1 MQDYIYDVYLELIN
15 NYRTIKATYDL
26 LNKTNDLKIPTHSAG
41 QWLLDNMYIIETQY
55 NAVKS
60 SFVNMTKMSFPNV
73 KPYDQKEQMR
83 IYFMAN
89 EIVEKNSGVVDDGI
103 VSNYISNFQK
113 HSYVTYNELAHL
125 SLMLTIAVIKYMKR
139 LCISITD
146 AELQKLKVEKRLSTN
161 NKMKE
166 IDLVSKKII
175 KDLGQT
181 KKDLINKNKVK
192 SSNTAYIEYMA
203 YRLKDMGA
211 AGDKFL
217 QELNDETNKAGFN
230 LDEAIEKEHSEIA
243 KITNLMSAAIT
254 SLKTIGSTN
263 WGEVIVSINR
273 IDELLK
279 EDYTKEYARC
289 DHKTKDRYRH
299 VVIKFAKV
307 YRLSEMYVAKKAVEC
322 SEKYQKHVG
331 HFLIGQDVGHLIKAL
346 GKSTLGYN
354 IKTKML
360 QPILPIIHILNSL
373 IIAGLF
379 TWGMDAWFSS
389 NYDIVIRVLLN
400 IVLFM
405 FGREVAD
412 KLISYFAGK
421 LVSPQSLPRFNFA
434 KTIDA
439 ENSTMIAMPTVMNSA
454 DKLRKMINKLEV
466 TYLANR
472 SQNMYYML
480 LGDCT
485 SASSAQIPL
494 DKEII
499 ELGEKLIAELNEKY
513 PSNPKLFNF
522 LYRKRIY
529 SEGEEC
535 YMGWERKRGAL
546 TELNM
551 LVLGKLTDEQINSKM
566 YLAHRDLPKVKYMIT
581 IDEDTQLS
589 LNSAKDLVAIISHPL
604 NKPVLSKNGK
614 VVKSGY
620 GLIQPSIGLDIESAN
635 KSLFSKVI
643 GGFGGLDIYTNAVSN
658 LYQDLFGE
666 AIYTGKGI
674 YDIEVFDKL
683 IGQNVPENLI
693 LSHDLLEGSYMRT
706 GLASDVELQDG
717 FPSNFIAY
725 TKRNHRWFRG
735 DMQIVSWI
743 FKRTGLN
750 ILSRWKIRDNLR
762 REFLAVW
769 VLLFIV
775 GALFLPNIDF
785 LNAILISFVTI
796 NLGYLLSI
804 LDEIIFGK
812 NAEIKQKQYIPVIY
826 GLRANLLKMVE
837 NFITIP
843 YKAWTVIHAFSTSL
857 YRMLI
862 SKKKLLEWATADT
875 LDKNAKEKV
884 PYFYKNMWPN
894 ILIGLVFLGYG
905 IASIILDGSTSKYI
919 LSGIIGVFMLIAPY
933 AAYVMS
939 KKVIFEHGTKL
950 SQSQRKEVLDIGYR
964 TWKFFDSTMTE
975 ANNFLPPDNFQENRR
990 PKIVNRTS
998 STNIGY
1004 GILAII
1010 NALDL
1015 KYISVDTAISKLYN
1029 TFKTIDK
1036 LETWNGHLYN
1046 WYNTRTLV
1054 PLSPRFVS
1062 TVDSGNFVA
1071 CLYVAKTFL
1080 EEIKDKNIIIDNLR
1094 EQITYSLNVCN
1105 KFINQ
1110 ANFAT
1115 LYVPRRNVFSIGY
1128 NVEENKLVDS
1138 YYDMLMSESRLTS
1151 LIAIARSE
1159 VTSKHWFALARN
1171 LVKKDGNK
1179 GLLSWSG
1186 TSFEYYMPNLFT
1198 KTYKYTLIDEA
1209 LDFALSSQ
1217 MKYAAKSNVP
1227 WGISESAFVLQDNE
1241 QNYQYKAFGVPWLGL
1256 KRGLNDSLVISPYS
1270 SLMCIAE
1277 EPKKVYNNIINLK
1290 KYNSYSNYGF
1300 YEAIDFTKAHLQPG
1314 HKYEL
1319 VKTYMA
1325 HHQGMILAAINNYIN
1340 DGIIKERFHKN
1351 PCIDAADILLK
1362 ERIPLGVPV
1371 KDNKEKYTEPAKID
1385 YTSYIAYVDKDKF
1398 TEFPGQMLGTHTNGK
1413 LSTIILD
1420 NGVNY
1425 MYFNDKAITKNRYM
1439 DKSTMGNTMVF
1450 TNRNTG
1456 EMWSYAYEPNY
1467 KAPDDYGVYFS
1478 LDLTSFARRDGHI
1491 LTKTEISVAPEY
1503 NMEIR
1508 KVTLKNY
1515 SDERVE
1521 MLVNT
1526 SLDLAMSHE
1535 AANIVHPAFNNLLI
1549 EETFDEDLKALVAKR
1564 RSRDDANKEFY
1575 VFSKLINLDLDIDYE
1590 TEKSKLVE
1598 NGGKQAY
1605 DGILVKYPLSPVMSY
1620 RARLFLDPGE
1630 KQTFYYILGASDNK
1644 YNISHTIVNAT
1655 VDTLEKQIKFSA
1667 EKESISAK
1675 YLKLKSNKIELYNKI
1690 LQKVMFAEDDEKLRD
1705 LDIFW
1710 DQKYSQD
1717 MLWRFGISGDIP
1729 MITVR
1734 IGRIE
1739 DSALLDEV
1747 INFMQYVKFRKID
1760 VDIVLLVDEELYS
1773 GEPIKQQL
1781 TSILSKVAYMSYTRG
1796 NIYVVNLKQLSE
1808 KEYKVFEFL
1817 ARVNIKTIDEFMPK
1831 LNMKEDNTCDVL
1843 NLESKTAKNMKTSK
1857 NKKEQKSTDNM

>member
-41 QWLLDNMYIIETQY
+41 QWLLDNMYIIEAQY
-55 NAVKS
+55 NQIKTA
-60 SFVNMTKMSFPNV
+60 FAHMTKMNFPSI
-73 KPYDQKEQMR
+73 KPYDGREQIR
-83 IYFMAN
+83 IYFMAS
-89 EIVEKNSGVVDDGI
+89 EIVEKNHGVVDDGI

-113 HSYVTYNELAHL
+113 HSYVTYEELSHIQP
-125 SLMLTIAVIKYMKR
+125 MLGIAIMKFMKR

-146 AELQKLKVEKRLSTN
+146 AELQKLKVEKHLSSG
-161 NKMKE
+161 KQFKKF
-166 IDLVSKKII
+166 DLVSKKLI

-211 AGDKFL
+211 AGDKYL
-217 QELNDETNKAGFN
+217 EELNDETNKAGFN

-243 KITNLMSAAIT
+243 KITNLMSAGIT
-254 SLKTIGSTN
+254 SLKTIASTN

-279 EDYTKEYARC
+279 EDYTKEYTRC

-299 VVIKFAKV
+299 IVIKLAKV
-307 YRLSEMYVAKKAVEC
+307 YKLSEMYVAKKAVEC
-322 SEKYQKHVG
+322 STKYEKHVG
-331 HFLIGQDVGHLIKAL
+331 HFLIGQDVCLLIKAL
-346 GKSTLGYN
+346 GKSTFGFN
-354 IKTKML
+354 VKTKIL
-360 QPILPIIHILNSL
+360 QPIMPIIHILNSL
-373 IIAGLF
+373 IIAGLLTWITDVWF
-379 TWGMDAWFSS
+379 TS
-389 NYDIVIRVLLN
+389 NFETPFRIFLN
-400 IVLFM
+400 IILFI
-405 FGREVAD
+405 FGREAAD
-412 KLISYFAGK
+412 KLISYFTGK
-421 LVSPQSLPRFNFA
+421 IIHPQPLPRFNFA

-454 DKLRKMINKLEV
+454 DKLRKMINKMEV

-472 SQNMYYML
+472 SKNMYYML

-485 SASSAQIPL
+485 SAKKAEIAL

-499 ELGEKLIAELNEKY
+499 ELGEKLVNELNEKY
-513 PSNPKLFNF
+513 PSTPKLFNF

-529 SEGEEC
+529 SDCEEC
-535 YMGWERKRGAL
+535 FMGWERKRGAL
-546 TELNM
+546 TELNL
-551 LVLGKLTDEQINSKM
+551 LVLGKLTEEQINNKM
-566 YLAHRDLPKVKYMIT
+566 YLVHRELPKVKYMIT

-635 KSLFSKVI
+635 KSMFSKVI

-674 YDIEVFDKL
+674 YDIEIFDKL

-750 ILSRWKIRDNLR
+750 ILSRWKIRDNIR

-769 VLLFIV
+769 ILVFILA
-775 GALFLPNIDF
+775 ALFLPSIDF
-785 LNAILISFVTI
+785 INAILISFVTI
-796 NLGYLLSI
+796 NVGYLLSI
-804 LDEIIFGK
+804 VDEIIFGK
-812 NAEIKQKQYIPVIY
+812 NAERKQKQYIPVIY
-826 GLRANLLKMVE
+826 GMRANLLKMVE

-843 YKAWTVIHAFSTSL
+843 YKAWTVIHAFTTSL

-875 LDKNAKEKV
+875 LDKDAKEKV

-894 ILIGLVFLGYG
+894 ILIGLVFLVFGIVATVLYG
-905 IASIILDGSTSKYI
+905 SGSKYI
-919 LSGIIGVFMLIAPY
+919 LSMIIGSFMLIAPY
-933 AAYVMS
+933 AAYLMS

-950 SQSQRKEVLDIGYR
+950 NQAQRKEVLDIGYR
-964 TWKFFDSTMTE
+964 TWKFFDATMTE
-975 ANNFLPPDNFQENRR
+975 STNFLPPDNFQENRR

-1004 GILAII
+1004 GLLAII

-1046 WYNTRTLV
+1046 WYNTRTLA

-1071 CLYVAKTFL
+1071 CLYVIKTFL
-1080 EEIKDKNIIIDNLR
+1080 EEMKNKNIIIDSLR
-1094 EQITYSLNVCN
+1094 EQIGYSLYVCN

-1110 ANFAT
+1110 ADFAM

-1128 NVEENKLVDS
+1128 DVEANKLVDS

-1159 VTSKHWFALARN
+1159 VTSKHWFALSRN

-1209 LDFALSSQ
+1209 LDFALNSQ
-1217 MKYAAKSNVP
+1217 IKYATKFETP
-1227 WGISESAFVLQDNE
+1227 WGISESAFSLQDNE

-1277 EPKKVYNNIINLK
+1277 EPKKVYDNIANLK

-1300 YEAIDFTKAHLQPG
+1300 YEAIDFTKSHLQPG

-1325 HHQGMILAAINNYIN
+1325 HHQGMVLTAINNYIN
-1340 DGIIKERFHKN
+1340 EGIIQNRFHKN

-1362 ERIPLGVPV
+1362 ERIPLGIPV
-1371 KDNKEKYTEPAKID
+1371 KDNKEKYKEPARVD
-1385 YTSYIAYVDKDKF
+1385 YTSYIAYIDKDKF
-1398 TEFPGQMLGTHTNGK
+1398 VNSPGQMLGTHTNGK

-1425 MYFNDKAITKNRYM
+1425 MYFNDKAVTKNRYM
-1439 DKSTMGNTMVF
+1439 DKSTMGNTMIF

-1456 EMWSYAYEPNY
+1456 EKWSYAYEPNY
-1467 KAPDDYGVYFS
+1467 KTPDDYGVYFS
-1478 LDLTSFARRDGHI
+1478 LDLTSFIRRDSDI
-1491 LTKTEISVAPEY
+1491 LTKTEISIAPEY

-1515 SDERVE
+1515 SDERIE

-1526 SLDLAMSHE
+1526 SLDLAMANES
-1535 AANIVHPAFNNLLI
+1535 ANIVHPAFNNLLI

-1564 RSRDDANKEFY
+1564 RSRDEANKEFY
-1575 VFSKLINLDLDIDYE
+1575 VFSKLINLDLEVDYE

-1644 YNISHTIVNAT
+1644 YNISHSIVNAT

-1667 EKESISAK
+1667 EKEAISAK

-1690 LQKVMFAEDDEKLRD
+1690 LQKVLFAEDEEKDKD

-1717 MLWRFGISGDIP
+1717 MLWRFSISGDLPI
-1729 MITVR
+1729 ITVR

-1808 KEYKVFEFL
+1808 KEHKVFEFL
-1817 ARVNIKTIDEFMPK
+1817 ARVNIKTIDEFMPSI
-1831 LNMKEDNTCDVL
+1831 
-1843 NLESKTAKNMKTSK
+1843 ESKETKMEELSKDQSKGSK
-1857 NKKEQKSTDNM
+1857 NTSANVSGSDNM

>member
-1 MQDYIYDVYLELIN
+1 MQDYIYDIYLELIE
-15 NYRTIKATYDL
+15 NYRTIKATYEL

-41 QWLLDNMYIIETQY
+41 QWLLDNMYIIEAQY
-55 NAVKS
+55 NSVKS
-60 SFVNMTKMSFPNV
+60 SFTKMTRVNFPTV
-73 KPYDQKEQMR
+73 KPYEKAEQMR

-89 EIVEKNSGVVDDGI
+89 EIVEKNSGIVDDGV
-103 VSNYISNFQK
+103 VSNYVSNFQK

-125 SLMLTIAVIKYMKR
+125 PIMLTIAIIKYMKR

-146 AELQKLKVEKRLSTN
+146 AELQKIKVEKRLSSAN
-161 NKMKE
+161 QIKKF
-166 IDLVSKKII
+166 DLVSKKLL

-181 KKDLINKNKVK
+181 KRDLINKNKIK

-203 YRLKDMGA
+203 YRLKDMGSS
-211 AGDKFL
+211 GDKFL

-243 KITNLMSAAIT
+243 KITNLMSAGIT
-254 SLKTIGSTN
+254 SLKTVGTTN
-263 WGEVIVSINR
+263 WGEVIVGINR

-279 EDYTKEYARC
+279 EDYTKEYVRC

-299 VVIKFAKV
+299 VVIKLAKK

-322 SEKYQKHVG
+322 SEKYKKHVG
-331 HFLIGQDVGHLIKAL
+331 HFLIGTDVCDLIKAL
-346 GKSTLGYN
+346 GKSTVGYT
-354 IKTKML
+354 IKTKIL
-360 QPILPIIHILNSL
+360 QPAMPLIHILNSL
-373 IIAGLF
+373 IIALLF
-379 TWGMDAWFSS
+379 TWGTDFWFTS
-389 NYDIVIRVLLN
+389 NFNMPIRIALN
-400 IVLFM
+400 IMIYM

-412 KLISYFAGK
+412 KLITYFTGK
-421 LVSPQSLPRFNFA
+421 LVHPQPLPRFNFA
-434 KTIDA
+434 KTIDK
-439 ENSTMIAMPTVMNSA
+439 ENSTMIAMPTVVNSV
-454 DKLRKMINKLEV
+454 DKLKKMVNKMEI

-485 SASSAQIPL
+485 SAKTAEIEL
-494 DKEII
+494 DKELVA
-499 ELGEKLIAELNEKY
+499 LGEKLIDDLNKKY
-513 PSNPKLFNF
+513 PSSPKLFNF
-522 LYRKRIY
+522 LYRKRVY
-529 SEGEEC
+529 SKGEGC

-551 LVLGKLTDEQINSKM
+551 LVLNKLSEDEINSKM
-566 YLAHRDLPKVKYMIT
+566 YLAHNDLPKVKYMIT

-589 LNSAKDLVAIISHPL
+589 LSSAKELVAIISHPL

-620 GLIQPSIGLDIESAN
+620 GLIQPAIGLDIESAN
-635 KSLFSKVI
+635 KSIFSKVI

-674 YDIEVFDKL
+674 YDIEIFDKL

-735 DMQIVSWI
+735 DMQIISWI

-769 VLLFIV
+769 VLSFILL
-775 GALFLPNIDF
+775 ALALPNIDF
-785 LNAILISFVTI
+785 LNAVLISFVTI

-812 NAEIKQKQYIPVIY
+812 NAERKQKQYIPVIY
-826 GLRANLLKMVE
+826 GMRANLLKMVE
-837 NFITIP
+837 NFVTIP
-843 YKAWTVIHAFSTSL
+843 YKAWTVIHAFVTSI

-875 LDKNAKEKV
+875 LDQNAKEKV

-894 ILIGLVFLGYG
+894 VLIGLVFLAYG
-905 IASIILDGSTSKYI
+905 IIFTALDMVSSKYI
-919 LSGIIGVFMLIAPY
+919 LSMVIGTFMLIAPY

-939 KKVIFEHGTKL
+939 KKVIFENGNKL
-950 SQSQRKEVLDIGYR
+950 NASQRKEVMDIGYR
-964 TWKFFDSTMTE
+964 TWKFFDATMTE
-975 ANNFLPPDNFQENRR
+975 TTNFLPPDNFQENRR

-1015 KYISVDTAISKLYN
+1015 KYISVDAAISKLYK

-1046 WYNTRTLV
+1046 WYNTRTLA

-1071 CLYVAKTFL
+1071 CLYVAKTFF
-1080 EEIKDKNIIIDNLR
+1080 EDIKDKSMVIDSLR
-1094 EQITYSLNVCN
+1094 EQITYSLDVCN
-1105 KFINQ
+1105 KFIAQ
-1110 ANFAT
+1110 ANFSA
-1115 LYVPRRNVFSIGY
+1115 LYVPRRNIFSIGY

-1151 LIAIARSE
+1151 LIAIARSD

-1171 LVKKDGNK
+1171 LVKKDREK

-1209 LDFALSSQ
+1209 LDFALNSQ
-1217 MKYAAKSNVP
+1217 MKYSQKFDVP
-1227 WGISESAFVLQDNE
+1227 WGISESAFAMQDNE

-1256 KRGLNDSLVISPYS
+1256 KRGLNDSLVVSPYS
-1270 SLMCIAE
+1270 SLMCIAK
-1277 EPKKVYNNIINLK
+1277 EPKKVYNNIANLK

-1300 YEAIDFTKAHLQPG
+1300 YEAIDFTKAHLKPG
-1314 HKYEL
+1314 HKYEV

-1325 HHQGMILAAINNYIN
+1325 HHQGMILTAINNYIN
-1340 DGIIKERFHKN
+1340 DGIIKTRFHKN

-1362 ERIPLGVPV
+1362 ERIPIGIPV
-1371 KDNKEKYTEPAKID
+1371 KDNKEKYKEPPRID

-1398 TEFPGQMLGTHTNGK
+1398 MESKGKMLGTHTNGK

-1420 NGVNY
+1420 NGINY
-1425 MYFNDKAITKNRYM
+1425 MYYNDKAITKNRYM
-1439 DKSTMGNTMVF
+1439 DRSTIGNNIVF
-1450 TNRNTG
+1450 TNKKTG
-1456 EMWSYAYEPNY
+1456 EKWSYAYEPNY
-1467 KAPDDYGVYFS
+1467 RTPDEYGVYFS
-1478 LDLTSFARRDGHI
+1478 LDLTSFTRRDGDI
-1491 LTKTEISVAPEY
+1491 LTKTDISIAPEY

-1508 KVTLKNY
+1508 KITLKNY
-1515 SDERVE
+1515 SEERIE
-1521 MLVNT
+1521 MVVNT
-1526 SLDLAMSHE
+1526 NLDLAMSYE

-1564 RSRDDANKEFY
+1564 RSRDDANKEFF
-1575 VFSKLINLDLDIDYE
+1575 VFSKLINLDFDIDYE

-1598 NGGKQAY
+1598 NDGKQAF
-1605 DGILVKYPLSPVMSY
+1605 DGILVKYPLTPVMAY

-1644 YNISHTIVNAT
+1644 YNISHSIVNAT
-1655 VDTLEKQIKFSA
+1655 PDTLEQQIKFSA
-1667 EKESISAK
+1667 EKEAISAK
-1675 YLKLKSNKIELYNKI
+1675 YLKLKSEKIELYNKI
-1690 LQKVMFAEDDEKLRD
+1690 LQKVMFAEDEEKLKET
-1705 LDIFW
+1705 DIFW

-1717 MLWRFGISGDIP
+1717 MLWRFSISGDIP
-1729 MITVR
+1729 IITVR

-1817 ARVNIKTIDEFMPK
+1817 ARVNIKTIDEFMPSAQ
-1831 LNMKEDNTCDVL
+1831 DND
-1843 NLESKTAKNMKTSK
+1843 EK
-1857 NKKEQKSTDNM
+1857 